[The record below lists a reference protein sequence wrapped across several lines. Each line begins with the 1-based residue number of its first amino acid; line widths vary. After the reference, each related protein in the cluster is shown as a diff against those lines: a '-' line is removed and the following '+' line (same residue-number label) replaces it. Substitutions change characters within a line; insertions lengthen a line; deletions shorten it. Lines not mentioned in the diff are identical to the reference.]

1 MSESSLNNGRRKFR
15 FDEMATMVNDRVDD
29 PSKANVNYYVGL
41 EHLDSDSLSIR
52 RWGSPRDVE
61 ATKLRFRVGDI
72 IFGRRRVYQRKLGVA
87 HFNGICSAH
96 AMVIRAKPEV
106 ALPEF
111 LPFFMQSDLFME
123 RAKEISVGSLSPT
136 INWKSLALEEFVLP
150 PLNEQRRLAK
160 LLSASEWVAETMR
173 RLLTRHKLLRR
184 AAIDALTDNEAWPKV
199 SIGDVCNMQNG
210 KAFPGTSYDKNGIR
224 LMRPGNLSESGY
236 LTWEP
241 SKTVC
246 LSPEWEHQASEFVVT
261 PGDVVMNLTAQSL
274 EDGFM
279 GRVCLA
285 REGDRS
291 LLNQRIG
298 RFCAWR
304 AEALPE
310 FIFRVFQSS
319 RFQAYAIEM
328 CEGSK
333 VKHIFWPYISR
344 YTFRLAPVCEQHAL
358 VNGLGEIDKLVQ
370 RLIERAQMHRRI
382 HLRLLAAIAGRRD
395 TSNPAP
401 PL

>member
-29 PSKANVNYYVGL
+29 PSKANVDYYVGL
-41 EHLDSDSLSIR
+41 EHLDSDSLTIR

-61 ATKLRFRVGDI
+61 ATKLRFRAGDI

-160 LLSASEWVAETMR
+160 CLSASEWVAETMR

-184 AAIDALTDNEAWPKV
+184 AAIDAFTHNEAWPKV
-199 SIGDVCNMQNG
+199 SIGDVCDMQNG

-241 SKTVC
+241 SKTVH

-279 GRVCLA
+279 GRVCLT

-298 RFCAWR
+298 RFCDWKPNVI
-304 AEALPE
+304 PE
-310 FIFRVFQSS
+310 YIFRVFQSS
-319 RFQAYAIEM
+319 RFEAYAVEM

-333 VKHIFWPYISR
+333 VKHIFWPYIAR
-344 YTFRLAPVCEQHAL
+344 YTFRVAPIQEQHAI
-358 VNGLGEIDKLVQ
+358 VNLLRDIDTLLDQ
-370 RLIERAQMHRRI
+370 LTERAQAHRSV
-382 HLRLLAAIAGRRD
+382 HHRLLATTLGAHD
-395 TSNPAP
+395 V
-401 PL
+401 L